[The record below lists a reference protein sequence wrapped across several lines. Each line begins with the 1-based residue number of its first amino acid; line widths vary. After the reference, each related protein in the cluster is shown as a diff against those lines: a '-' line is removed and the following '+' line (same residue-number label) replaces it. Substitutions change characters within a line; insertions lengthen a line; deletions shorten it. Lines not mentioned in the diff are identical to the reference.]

1 MTEQTPSKPVARY
14 LLAALPLI
22 LFMALTF
29 VFLKQ
34 LSSGIDP
41 NKLPSV
47 LINLPAPD
55 FPTQPLAGLKVN
67 GQSLPAISKELVS
80 GKVTVV
86 NVWASWCVPCRAEH
100 PQLMELAEI
109 KPDVLLI
116 GINYKD
122 KNANALRFLGGLG
135 NPYAAVSID
144 PNGAASIDWGVYGI
158 PETFILDKTG
168 TIIYKYVGPINE
180 AILAGT
186 LIPILDT
193 ALAK

>member
-1 MTEQTPSKPVARY
+1 MTEQAPPKPVARY

-22 LFMALTF
+22 LFMALAF

-55 FPTQPLAGLKVN
+55 FPAEPLVGLKEN
-67 GQSLPAISKELVS
+67 GQQFPAISKELIS
-80 GKVTVV
+80 GKVVLV
-86 NVWASWCVPCRAEH
+86 NVWASWCVPCRSEH
-100 PQLMELAEI
+100 PVLMKLAEI
-109 KPDVLLI
+109 KPEVLLV

-168 TIIYKYVGPINE
+168 TIIYKYVGPIGE
-180 AILAGT
+180 AILAGNI
-186 LIPILDT
+186 LPILD
-193 ALAK
+193 AELAK

>member
-1 MTEQTPSKPVARY
+1 MTEQAPSKPVARY

-22 LFMALTF
+22 LFMALAF

-55 FPTQPLAGLKVN
+55 FPTEPLAGLKVN
-67 GQSLPAISKELVS
+67 GQSLPAISKELIS
-80 GKVTVV
+80 GRVVVV

-109 KPDVLLI
+109 KPEVLLI

-180 AILAGT
+180 AILAGK